1 MDAVTGL
8 AGGCEPRDRDAQFV
22 EPQAMSAVSGDLRI
36 LCHLRE
42 DGDARTHYGRSV
54 VEQTT
59 IGEPLPGRVESDA

>member
-1 MDAVTGL
+1 
-8 AGGCEPRDRDAQFV
+8 
-22 EPQAMSAVSGDLRI
+22 MSAVSGDLRI